1 MQKGGVVDRQLVKGS
16 SLPSDEQR
24 TLLGYASRHP
34 KSALHSTGRRHDAA
48 VLLIHGIGYQN
59 FGETLDYFGKPVAH
73 SLKTLATMA
82 SATAPDTGSDAADS
96 PEEATRGSVTL
107 IPDGD
112 TQPPSGE
119 VTSHS
124 EHRELSYALTLEYVQ
139 APEAPETPETLEVS
153 ESTEVP
159 ESPEDREA
167 VDEPSTSSLQ
177 ARISE
182 GLRAQERRLQERLS
196 VSRSSRPERPERS
209 VVRRSILLQEGFWRP
224 KHYRPLRDHLPWLVS
239 VLPLFLMFCLYYE
252 RPGRTWTD
260 RAGQLLRSIARFVNV
275 AGWLVLAVVTIVTMR
290 DAFVA
295 SLSTSRGLLTALVAV
310 LSLGILG
317 WVLARRARE
326 LWALVKAIPTQLIQT
341 ATSPESRDLERIYA
355 RLDRQLDLLVARSD
369 APGIIAHSQ
378 GGYLGYELLRRRAK
392 AGKKPLRFFYGLGN
406 GVVPISIIASDRNDV
421 PAPLDSSGGFRNRLT
436 LLALGA
442 VAGFAW
448 VQEAL
453 LLVGP
458 YASLLRHMMLIPLT
472 LGAAT
477 VVFAVLSALKGR
489 GRIAQE
495 TGTIP
500 ALWNVY
506 GTRSLIKWLIPTLF
520 VHGVFMMFTSLML
533 VLAYL
538 SGEARVPAPTALG
551 VAFWCVV
558 MLAIVVSVR
567 SCCHLFVRAYAPSL
581 HEMNVAD
588 HCEIAA
594 RGDSI
599 GRSNITQPTD
609 VKVTFATL
617 PGPSVSSHMQYFD
630 ASSPVPLMLSRRLLP
645 HVLPADTHLLEGVND
660 IGAEL
665 NRAFARAK
673 RVARAVHYGL
683 YAGLTAL
690 FVLLLNA
697 ASLLHVSAQAGLDVP
712 VLDSAGFEWA
722 VAAAR
727 YLREQVDSP
736 GGGLALLAILFAV
749 EVLLV
754 VVLSPATQRRFQRFM
769 VTKIDRTLAR
779 ESVIGGVDDEA
790 SAASA
795 QAWRSLH
802 N

>member
-34 KSALHSTGRRHDAA
+34 ESTLHSTGRRHDAA

-73 SLKTLATMA
+73 SLQTLATMA
-82 SATAPDTGSDAADS
+82 SATASDTGSDAADS

-119 VTSHS
+119 VTPHS

-167 VDEPSTSSLQ
+167 VDEPSASSLQ

-196 VSRSSRPERPERS
+196 ASRSSRPERS

-295 SLSTSRGLLTALVAV
+295 SLSTSRGLLTALV
-310 LSLGILG
+310 
-317 WVLARRARE
+317 
-326 LWALVKAIPTQLIQT
+326 KAIPTQLIQT

-406 GVVPISIIASDRNDV
+406 GVVPISIIASDRNDI

-495 TGTIP
+495 TGAIP

-617 PGPSVSSHMQYFD
+617 PGPSVSSHMQYFG

-712 VLDSAGFEWA
+712 ALDSAGFEWA

-790 SAASA
+790 SVASA

>member
-1 MQKGGVVDRQLVKGS
+1 M
-16 SLPSDEQR
+16 
-24 TLLGYASRHP
+24 
-34 KSALHSTGRRHDAA
+34 
-48 VLLIHGIGYQN
+48 
-59 FGETLDYFGKPVAH
+59 
-73 SLKTLATMA
+73 
-82 SATAPDTGSDAADS
+82 
-96 PEEATRGSVTL
+96 
-107 IPDGD
+107 
-112 TQPPSGE
+112 
-119 VTSHS
+119 
-124 EHRELSYALTLEYVQ
+124 Q
-139 APEAPETPETLEVS
+139 APETPEAPETLEVS

-159 ESPEDREA
+159 ESPEGREA
-167 VDEPSTSSLQ
+167 VDEPSASSLQ

-182 GLRAQERRLQERLS
+182 GLRAQERRLQERLNA
-196 VSRSSRPERPERS
+196 SRSSRSERS

-260 RAGQLLRSIARFVNV
+260 RAGQLLRSVARFVNV
-275 AGWLVLAVVTIVTMR
+275 AGWLVLAVVTVVTMR

-355 RLDRQLDLLVARSD
+355 RLDRQLDLLAARSD

-392 AGKKPLRFFYGLGN
+392 AGKNPLRFFYGLGN
-406 GVVPISIIASDRNDV
+406 GVVPISIIASDRNDI

-477 VVFAVLSALKGR
+477 VVFAVFSALKGR

-495 TGTIP
+495 TGAIP

-558 MLAIVVSVR
+558 RRDA
-567 SCCHLFVRAYAPSL
+567 
-581 HEMNVAD
+581 
-588 HCEIAA
+588 
-594 RGDSI
+594 GDS
-599 GRSNITQPTD
+599 R
-609 VKVTFATL
+609 V
-617 PGPSVSSHMQYFD
+617 
-630 ASSPVPLMLSRRLLP
+630 
-645 HVLPADTHLLEGVND
+645 
-660 IGAEL
+660 GA
-665 NRAFARAK
+665 
-673 RVARAVHYGL
+673 
-683 YAGLTAL
+683 
-690 FVLLLNA
+690 
-697 ASLLHVSAQAGLDVP
+697 
-712 VLDSAGFEWA
+712 
-722 VAAAR
+722 
-727 YLREQVDSP
+727 
-736 GGGLALLAILFAV
+736 
-749 EVLLV
+749 
-754 VVLSPATQRRFQRFM
+754 
-769 VTKIDRTLAR
+769 
-779 ESVIGGVDDEA
+779 
-790 SAASA
+790 
-795 QAWRSLH
+795 
-802 N
+802 

>member
-1 MQKGGVVDRQLVKGS
+1 MNRQLVKGS

-34 KSALHSTGRRHDAA
+34 ESTLHSTGRRHDAA

-167 VDEPSTSSLQ
+167 VDEPSASSLQ

-196 VSRSSRPERPERS
+196 ASRSSRPERS

-406 GVVPISIIASDRNDV
+406 GVVPISIIASNRNDIPV
-421 PAPLDSSGGFRNRLT
+421 PLDSSGGFRNRLT
-436 LLALGA
+436 LLALGV

-472 LGAAT
+472 LGVVT
-477 VVFAVLSALKGR
+477 VVFAVLSVVKGR
-489 GRIAQE
+489 GRIAQ
-495 TGTIP
+495 G
-500 ALWNVY
+500 AGAGSAVWNAY
-506 GTRSLIKWLIPTLF
+506 GTRSLVKWLIPTLF
-520 VHGVFMMFTSLML
+520 VHGVFMMFASLML

-538 SGEARVPAPTALG
+538 SGEVRGPASTALG

-558 MLAIVVSVR
+558 MLVIAGSVR

-581 HEMNVAD
+581 QEMSVAD

-609 VKVTFATL
+609 VQVTFVTL

-630 ASSPVPLMLSRRLLP
+630 ASSPVPLMLSHRLLP
-645 HVLPADTHLLEGVND
+645 HVLPADTHLLEGVRD
-660 IGAEL
+660 IGAEF
-665 NRAFARAK
+665 NCAFARAK
-673 RVARAVHYGL
+673 KIARAVHYSL

-690 FVLLLNA
+690 FVVLLNA
-697 ASLLHVSAQAGLDVP
+697 ASLLHVSEQVGLDVSG
-712 VLDSAGFEWA
+712 LESAGFER
-722 VAAAR
+722 AAADAR
-727 YLREQVDSP
+727 YLSERVDSP
-736 GGGLALLAILFAV
+736 GGGLVVLAVLFVV

-754 VVLSPATQRRFQRFM
+754 VVLSPATQRWFQRFM
-769 VTKIDRTLAR
+769 VAKIDRALAR
-779 ESVIGGVDDEA
+779 ENAIGGVDDELSA
-790 SAASA
+790 SRPDAG
-795 QAWRSLH
+795 
-802 N
+802 

>member
-1 MQKGGVVDRQLVKGS
+1 M
-16 SLPSDEQR
+16 
-24 TLLGYASRHP
+24 
-34 KSALHSTGRRHDAA
+34 
-48 VLLIHGIGYQN
+48 
-59 FGETLDYFGKPVAH
+59 
-73 SLKTLATMA
+73 
-82 SATAPDTGSDAADS
+82 
-96 PEEATRGSVTL
+96 
-107 IPDGD
+107 
-112 TQPPSGE
+112 
-119 VTSHS
+119 
-124 EHRELSYALTLEYVQ
+124 Q
-139 APEAPETPETLEVS
+139 APETPEAPETLEVS

-159 ESPEDREA
+159 ESPEGREA
-167 VDEPSTSSLQ
+167 VDEPSASSLQ

-182 GLRAQERRLQERLS
+182 GLRAQERRLQERLNA
-196 VSRSSRPERPERS
+196 SRSSRSERS

-260 RAGQLLRSIARFVNV
+260 RAGQLLRSVARFVNV
-275 AGWLVLAVVTIVTMR
+275 AGWLVLAVVTTVTMR

-295 SLSTSRGLLTALVAV
+295 SLSTSRGLLT
-310 LSLGILG
+310 
-317 WVLARRARE
+317 
-326 LWALVKAIPTQLIQT
+326 ALVKAIPTQLIQT

-355 RLDRQLDLLVARSD
+355 RLDRQLDLLAARSD

-392 AGKKPLRFFYGLGN
+392 AGKNPLRFFYGLGN
-406 GVVPISIIASDRNDV
+406 GVVPISIIASDRNDI

-477 VVFAVLSALKGR
+477 VVFAVFSALKGR
-489 GRIAQE
+489 GRITQE
-495 TGTIP
+495 TGVGSTV
-500 ALWNVY
+500 WNVY